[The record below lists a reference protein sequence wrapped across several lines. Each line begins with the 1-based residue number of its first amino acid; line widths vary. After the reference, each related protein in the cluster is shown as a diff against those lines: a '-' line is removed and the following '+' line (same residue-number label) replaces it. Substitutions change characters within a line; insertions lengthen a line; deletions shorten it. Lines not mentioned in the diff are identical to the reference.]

1 MMGIA
6 ALNPSYGFTESTS
19 RPVSHVSYTELRA
32 NLAKY
37 MDEVCDSRDALHVTR
52 QNART
57 VVMLSEEEYEGMLE
71 TLHLLRS
78 PANAARL
85 LRSIESADAGALT
98 EHDIIEARPEAK

>member
-1 MMGIA
+1 M
-6 ALNPSYGFTESTS
+6 
-19 RPVSHVSYTELRA
+19 SHVSYTELRA

-37 MDEVCDSRDALHVTR
+37 LDEVCDTHAPLHITR

-57 VVMLSEEEYEGMLE
+57 VVMLSEEEYEGLLE

-85 LRSIESADAGALT
+85 LRSLESAEKGALT
-98 EHDIIEARPEAK
+98 EHDLVETRPRE